1 MKIISLAIPDS
12 TYDRAQQS
20 ASSYQTDI
28 SALCSSIL
36 ADHFDDQ
43 PPAETTPTA
52 ARPAPTGPSLDGVNM
67 HTLFQGFPAKSIQF
81 AERFLAEVQRV
92 EPNAQI
98 TKRGSTIDIRPNFV
112 WIEAVLS
119 RKQGIRVSFY
129 GSPDRYPNA
138 PFLVRGMGS
147 FSRAVIE
154 TEGQLNQVL
163 SLVKQAHDMKFTNRR
178 RA

>member
-12 TYDRAQQS
+12 TYERAQQS

-36 ADHFDDQ
+36 ADHFDDE
-43 PPAETTPTA
+43 PPADTTPTV
-52 ARPAPTGPSLDGVNM
+52 ARRVPSGPPLHGFNM

-81 AERFLAEVQRV
+81 AERFLAEVQQV

-138 PFLVRGMGS
+138 PVVRGMGS
-147 FSRAVIE
+147 FSRAVVE
-154 TEGQLNQVL
+154 TEGQLNL
-163 SLVKQAHDMKFTNRR
+163 ILPLVKQAHDMKFKNRR
-178 RA
+178 SA

>member
-12 TYDRAQQS
+12 TYERAHQA

-36 ADHFDDQ
+36 TDHFDDG
-43 PPAETTPTA
+43 PAADTTPTVA
-52 ARPAPTGPSLDGVNM
+52 HRAPSGPSLNGFNM
-67 HTLFQGFPAKSIQF
+67 HTLFQGFPARSILF
-81 AERFLAEVQRV
+81 AERFLAEVHRV
-92 EPNAQI
+92 EPNAQP

-112 WIEAVLS
+112 LIEAVLS

-147 FSRAVIE
+147 YSRAVVE
-154 TEGQLNQVL
+154 TEGQLHQIL
-163 SLVKQAHDMKFTNRR
+163 PLVKQAHDMKFNKRR
-178 RA
+178 H

>member
-12 TYDRAQQS
+12 TYERAQQT

-36 ADHFDDQ
+36 TDHFDDG
-43 PPAETTPTA
+43 PAADTTPTVA
-52 ARPAPTGPSLDGVNM
+52 HRDPSGPSLNGFNM
-67 HTLFQGFPAKSIQF
+67 HTLFQGFPARSILF

-147 FSRAVIE
+147 FSRVVVE
-154 TEGQLNQVL
+154 TEGQLNEVL
-163 SLVKQAHDMKFTNRR
+163 PLVKQAHDMKFNKRR
-178 RA
+178 H

>member
-36 ADHFDDQ
+36 TDHFDDEL
-43 PPAETTPTA
+43 PAETTPTVA
-52 ARPAPTGPSLDGVNM
+52 HRAPSGPSLNGFNM
-67 HTLFQGFPAKSIQF
+67 HTLFQGFPDRSILF

-98 TKRGSTIDIRPNFV
+98 TKRGSAIDIRPNFV

-147 FSRAVIE
+147 FSRVVVA
-154 TEGQLNQVL
+154 TEGQLNEVL
-163 SLVKQAHDMKFTNRR
+163 PLVKQAHDMKFNKRR
-178 RA
+178 H